1 MENASPDQVYKK
13 RIEEL
18 TVQLH
23 QLKRKSNVIA
33 WSRFL
38 VIAAMIAL
46 FFYLRPF
53 GYLYVGVA
61 MIILFAVFL
70 RLVVLSG
77 KNNDLMANLKLLIQI
92 NRQEISIASNDYLAM
107 PDGSEYLPASHNYAH
122 DLDVF
127 GRASLYQYINRTS
140 SEQGHQALAKWLLA
154 PEDKSGILERQEAA
168 IELKDNV
175 VWRQQ
180 LHAYGMATQIN
191 INTQQKIGN
200 WLAIHNQFS
209 KPYWKTLRFVLPGI
223 ITTALLLHIAGIM
236 PAQWFYLL
244 VIVFIGLSGYVSKM
258 ITPVYLQLN
267 KIVEEISALS
277 NSIAWIEQQSFN
289 APLLIKLQQ
298 QYANK
303 DNKAS
308 DQVRGLKQIL
318 DKLDYRL
325 NPVIFLPLN
334 TFLFWDLQ
342 QAIALEKWKEIN
354 KVNVVHWFNTLG
366 QIEAV
371 STIATISFNH
381 PGWNFPVFAADDGIF
396 NATSLGHPLI
406 DENKRVVSSF
416 TTSGTAKLSLVTGS
430 NMAGKSTFLRSVGI
444 NIVLA
449 MMGSPVCAKSLTL
462 SPAGVISSM
471 RVTDN
476 LEESTSTFY
485 AELKKLK
492 QIIEAVYRNE
502 KVFLLLDEILRGTN
516 SLDRHTGSKALIKQL
531 LKHHAVGILA
541 THDLELAD
549 LVKQYP
555 SNIHNYHFDVQ
566 VEGEELYFDYKLKEG
581 VCQSLNASI
590 LMKKIGIE
598 L

>member
-1 MENASPDQVYKK
+1 MENVLPDRVYKQ
-13 RIEEL
+13 RIQEL
-18 TVQLH
+18 TVKLD

-38 VIAAMIAL
+38 VIAAMVAL

-61 MIILFAVFL
+61 MMILFAVFL
-70 RLVVLSG
+70 RLVVLAG
-77 KNNDLMANLKLLIQI
+77 RNNDSMANLKLLIQI
-92 NRQEISIASNDYLAM
+92 NQQELSIASHDYLAM
-107 PDGSEYLPASHNYAH
+107 PDGSKYLPASHNYAH
-122 DLDVF
+122 DLDIF
-127 GRASLYQYINRTS
+127 GRASLYQYINRTT
-140 SEQGHQALAKWLLA
+140 SEQGHQALAEWLLTPA
-154 PEDKSGILERQEAA
+154 DESDIIQRQKAA
-168 IELKDNV
+168 IELKDNME
-175 VWRQQ
+175 WRQQ
-180 LHAYGMATQIN
+180 LQAYGMATQIN
-191 INTQQKIGN
+191 VATQQKISN
-200 WLAIHNQFS
+200 WLALNDYFS
-209 KPYWKTLRFVLPGI
+209 KPYWKVLRFVLPAI
-223 ITTALLLHIAGIM
+223 IITALLLHIAGIM

-244 VIVFIGLSGYVSKM
+244 VIVFIGLSGYTSKL

-267 KIVEEISALS
+267 KMVEEIFALS
-277 NSIAWIEQQSFN
+277 NSIAWIEQQPFT
-289 APLLIKLQQ
+289 AHLLIKLQQ
-298 QYANK
+298 QYT
-303 DNKAS
+303 DNNTKAS
-308 DQVRGLKQIL
+308 AQVSGLKQIL
-318 DKLDYRL
+318 DRLDYRL
-325 NPVIFLPLN
+325 NPVVFLPLN

-342 QAIALEKWKEIN
+342 QAIALEKWKKAN
-354 KVNVVHWFNTLG
+354 KVNVVNWFDTLG

-371 STIATISFNH
+371 STLATIAFNH
-381 PGWNFPVFAADDGIF
+381 AEWSFPVFAGDEGVF
-396 NATSLGHPLI
+396 NAIGLGHPLI
-406 DENKRVVSSF
+406 PESKRVTSSF
-416 TTSGTAKLSLVTGS
+416 STSGTAKLSLVTGS

-492 QIIEAVYRNE
+492 HIIEAVYRNE

-531 LKHHAVGILA
+531 LQHNAVGILA
-541 THDLELAD
+541 THDLELAE
-549 LVKQYP
+549 LVKEYP

-581 VCQSLNASI
+581 ICQSLNASI

>member
-1 MENASPDQVYKK
+1 MENASPDRVYKK

-18 TVQLH
+18 TAQLH
-23 QLKRKSNVIA
+23 QLKRKSNIIA
-33 WSRFL
+33 WSRFF
-38 VIAAMIAL
+38 VIATMVAQ

-61 MIILFAVFL
+61 MIILFALFL

-77 KNNDLMANLKLLIQI
+77 RNNDLIVNLKLLIQI
-92 NRQEISIASNDYLAM
+92 NQQEISIASNEYLIM
-107 PDGSEYLPASHNYAH
+107 PDGSEYQPASHDYAH
-122 DLDVF
+122 DLDIF
-127 GRASLYQYINRTS
+127 GRASLYQYINRTT
-140 SEQGHQALAKWLLA
+140 SEQGHQTLAKWLLA
-154 PEDKSGILERQEAA
+154 PADKSGIMERQEAA
-168 IELKDNV
+168 IELKNNV
-175 VWRQQ
+175 EWRQQ
-180 LHAYGMATQIN
+180 LQAYGMATQIN
-191 INTQQKIGN
+191 VNTQQKIGN
-200 WLAIHNQFS
+200 WLAIPNQFS
-209 KPYWKTLRFVLPGI
+209 KSYWKIVRFILPGI
-223 ITTALLLHIAGIM
+223 ITTALLLHITGMM

-244 VIVFIGLSGYVSKM
+244 VIIFIGLSGYISKL

-277 NSIAWIEQQSFN
+277 NSIAWIERQQFTTQ
-289 APLLIKLQQ
+289 LLIWMQQ
-298 QYANK
+298 QYAHNDK
-303 DNKAS
+303 KAS
-308 DQVRGLKQIL
+308 EQVSGLKQIL
-318 DKLDYRL
+318 NRLDYRL
-325 NPVIFLPLN
+325 NPVVFLPLN

-342 QAIALEKWKEIN
+342 QAIALEKWKEVN
-354 KVNVVHWFNTLG
+354 KVNVVHWFDTLG
-366 QIEAV
+366 HIEAV

-381 PGWNFPVFAADDGIF
+381 PGWNFPVFTADDGVF
-396 NATSLGHPLI
+396 NATGLGHPLI
-406 DENKRVVSSF
+406 PDIKRVVSSF
-416 TTSGTAKLSLVTGS
+416 NTSGTAKLSLVTGS

-492 QIIEAVYRNE
+492 HIIEAVYRNE

-516 SLDRHTGSKALIKQL
+516 SLDRHTGSKALIKQF
-531 LKHHAVGILA
+531 LKHNAVGILA

-549 LVKQYP
+549 MVKEHP

>member
-1 MENASPDQVYKK
+1 
-13 RIEEL
+13 
-18 TVQLH
+18 
-23 QLKRKSNVIA
+23 
-33 WSRFL
+33 
-38 VIAAMIAL
+38 
-46 FFYLRPF
+46 
-53 GYLYVGVA
+53 
-61 MIILFAVFL
+61 
-70 RLVVLSG
+70 
-77 KNNDLMANLKLLIQI
+77 MANLKLLIHI
-92 NRQEISIASNDYLAM
+92 NQQEISIASNDYLAM

-122 DLDVF
+122 DLDIF
-127 GRASLYQYINRTS
+127 GRASLYQYINRTT
-140 SEQGHQALAKWLLA
+140 SEQGHQVLAKWMLA
-154 PEDKSGILERQEAA
+154 PADKSGSLERQEAA

-175 VWRQQ
+175 EWRQQ

-191 INTQQKIGN
+191 VNTQQKISN
-200 WLAIHNQFS
+200 WLALHNQFS
-209 KPYWKTLRFVLPGI
+209 KPYWKILRFVLPGI
-223 ITTALLLHIAGIM
+223 ITTALLLHIAGIV

-244 VIVFIGLSGYVSKM
+244 VIIFIGLSGYTSKM

-267 KIVEEISALS
+267 KIVEKISALS
-277 NSIAWIEQQSFN
+277 NSIAWIEQQQFTT
-289 APLLIKLQQ
+289 PLLIRLKQ
-298 QYANK
+298 QYANN

-308 DQVRGLKQIL
+308 EQVRGLKQIL
-318 DKLDYRL
+318 DRLDYRL
-325 NPVIFLPLN
+325 NPVVFLPLN

-354 KVNVVHWFNTLG
+354 KVNVVHWFDTLG
-366 QIEAV
+366 QVEAV

-381 PGWNFPVFAADDGIF
+381 PGWNFPVFAGDDGIF

-406 DENKRVVSSF
+406 PDNKRVVSSF

-430 NMAGKSTFLRSVGI
+430 NMAGKSTFLRSIGI

-449 MMGSPVCAKSLTL
+449 MMGSPVCAKSLSL

-492 QIIEAVYRNE
+492 HIIETVYKNE

-531 LKHHAVGILA
+531 LKHNAVGILA

-549 LVKQYP
+549 LVKEYP
-555 SNIHNYHFDVQ
+555 LNIHNYHFDVQ

>member
-1 MENASPDQVYKK
+1 MENASPYRVYIK

-18 TVQLH
+18 AVQLH

-33 WSRFL
+33 WSRFFI
-38 VIAAMIAL
+38 IAAMVAL
-46 FFYLRPF
+46 FFYLKPF

-61 MIILFAVFL
+61 MIILLAVFL

-77 KNNDLMANLKLLIQI
+77 RNNDLTANLKLLIQI
-92 NRQEISIASNDYLAM
+92 NQQEISIASNDYLAM

-122 DLDVF
+122 DLDIF
-127 GRASLYQYINRTS
+127 GRASLYQYINRTT

-154 PEDKSGILERQEAA
+154 PADKSGIMERQKAA
-168 IELKDNV
+168 IELIDNV

-180 LHAYGMATQIN
+180 LQAYGMATQIN
-191 INTQQKIGN
+191 VNTQQKIGN
-200 WLAIHNQFS
+200 WLTIPNQFS
-209 KPYWKTLRFVLPGI
+209 KSYWKILRFVLPGI
-223 ITTALLLHIAGIM
+223 ITTALLLHIAGMM
-236 PAQWFYLL
+236 PAQWFYLS
-244 VIVFIGLSGYVSKM
+244 VIIFIGLSGYTSKM
-258 ITPVYLQLN
+258 ITPVYLHLN

-277 NSIAWIEQQSFN
+277 NSIAWIEQQQFH

-298 QYANK
+298 QYANN
-303 DNKAS
+303 NKAS
-308 DQVRGLKQIL
+308 EQVRALKQIL
-318 DKLDYRL
+318 DRLDYRL
-325 NPVIFLPLN
+325 NPVVFLPLN

-342 QAIALEKWKEIN
+342 QAIALEQWKEIN
-354 KVNVVHWFNTLG
+354 KVNVVHWFDTLG
-366 QIEAV
+366 QIEAL
-371 STIATISFNH
+371 STIATVSFNH
-381 PGWNFPVFAADDGIF
+381 PEWNFPVFTGVDGVF
-396 NATSLGHPLI
+396 NASGLGHPLI
-406 DENKRVVSSF
+406 PDNKRVVSSF
-416 TTSGTAKLSLVTGS
+416 NTTGTAKLSLVTGS

-449 MMGSPVCAKSLTL
+449 MMGSPVCAKSLML

-492 QIIEAVYRNE
+492 HIIEAVYRNE

-516 SLDRHTGSKALIKQL
+516 SLDRHTGSTALIKQL
-531 LKHHAVGILA
+531 LKHNAVGILA

-549 LVKQYP
+549 LVKEYP
-555 SNIHNYHFDVQ
+555 SNIHNHHFDVQ

-598 L
+598 I

>member
-1 MENASPDQVYKK
+1 MENDLPDRVYKK

-18 TVQLH
+18 TVQLNR
-23 QLKRKSNVIA
+23 LRRKSNVIA
-33 WSRFL
+33 WSRFF
-38 VIAAMIAL
+38 VIAAMVAL

-53 GYLYVGVA
+53 GYMYVGLV

-77 KNNDLMANLKLLIQI
+77 RNNDLIANLKLLIKI
-92 NRQEISIASNDYLAM
+92 NQQEISIASDDYLAM

-122 DLDVF
+122 DLDIF
-127 GRASLYQYINRTS
+127 GRASLYQYINRTT

-154 PEDKSGILERQEAA
+154 PADKFDIPERQEAA
-168 IELKDNV
+168 TVLKDNV
-175 VWRQQ
+175 EWRQQ
-180 LHAYGMATQIN
+180 LQAYGMATQVN
-191 INTQQKIGN
+191 VNTQQKIGN
-200 WLAIHNQFS
+200 WLALPNQFAKS
-209 KPYWKTLRFVLPGI
+209 YWKILRFVLPGI
-223 ITTALLLHIAGIM
+223 IISALLLHIAGIM
-236 PAQWFYLL
+236 PAQWFYLF
-244 VIVFIGLSGYVSKM
+244 VIIFIGLSSYTSKM

-267 KIVEEISALS
+267 KIVEEISTLS
-277 NSIAWIEQQSFN
+277 NSIAWIEQQPFN
-289 APLLIKLQQ
+289 ASLLTRLQQ
-298 QYANK
+298 QYTTNN
-303 DNKAS
+303 NKAS
-308 DQVRGLKQIL
+308 EQVRGLKQIL
-318 DKLDYRL
+318 DRLDFRL
-325 NPVIFLPLN
+325 NPVVFLPLN
-334 TFLFWDLQ
+334 TFLFWELQ
-342 QAIALEKWKEIN
+342 QAIALEKWKAVN
-354 KVNVVHWFNTLG
+354 KINVVNWFNTLG

-381 PGWNFPVFAADDGIF
+381 PEWNFPVITADDGVF
-396 NATSLGHPLI
+396 NASGLGHPLI
-406 DENKRVVSSF
+406 ADTKRVVSSF
-416 TTSGTAKLSLVTGS
+416 QTFGPAKLSLVTGS

-462 SPAGVISSM
+462 SPMSIISSM

-492 QIIEAVYRNE
+492 HIIEAVYRNE

-516 SLDRHTGSKALIKQL
+516 SLDRHTGSTALIKQL
-531 LKHHAVGILA
+531 LKHNAVGILA
-541 THDLELAD
+541 THDLELAG
-549 LVKQYP
+549 LIKEYP
-555 SNIHNYHFDVQ
+555 FNIRNYHFDVQ